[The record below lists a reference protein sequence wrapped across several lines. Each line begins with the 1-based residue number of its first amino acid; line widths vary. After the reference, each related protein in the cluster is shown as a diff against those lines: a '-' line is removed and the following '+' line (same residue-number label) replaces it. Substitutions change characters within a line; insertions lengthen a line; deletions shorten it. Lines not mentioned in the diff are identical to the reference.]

1 MNAGHVLVAGW
12 GVGLVMSDRQRYPSD
27 VTDEQWA
34 LIGPFLDAWRVKR
47 ISVAG
52 RCGEQDLR
60 EIVNAIL
67 YQNRTGCQWAY
78 LPHDLPQKPVTYYYF
93 AAWRD
98 DGTDAAIHDLLR
110 CQTREKAGRP
120 EDPSAVA
127 LDTQSIKAA
136 NHVPAATTGKD
147 AGKRVPGRK
156 RGIAV
161 DALGLIIAVVV
172 TAASVTD
179 NAIGI
184 RLLDKVAAH
193 APTVTHAWVDAGF
206 KQDFAVHGAVL
217 GIDIEVVKRS
227 DILPGFVP
235 VKKRWLVEQAF
246 GTLMLHRRLVRE
258 YEIKPESSVSRTL
271 WASMV
276 TMVRR
281 LTGTSTRTWRPR

>member
-1 MNAGHVLVAGW
+1 
-12 GVGLVMSDRQRYPSD
+12 MSDRRPYPSD
-27 VTDEQWA
+27 VTDAQWA
-34 LIGPFLDAWRVKR
+34 VIGPFLEAWRAKR
-47 ISVAG
+47 VSVAG
-52 RCGEQDLR
+52 RHGAQDLR
-60 EIVNAIL
+60 EVLNAIL

-98 DGTDAAIHDLLR
+98 DGTDAAIHELLR
-110 CQTREKAGRP
+110 CQAREQAGRR
-120 EDPSAVA
+120 EDPTAVA

-147 AGKRVPGRK
+147 AGKLVPGRK
-156 RGIAV
+156 RGLAV

-184 RLLDKVAAH
+184 RLLDQVAAH
-193 APTVTHAWVDAGF
+193 APSVTHAWVDAGF

-227 DILPGFVP
+227 DATPGFVP
-235 VKKRWLVEQAF
+235 VKKRWLVEQAY
-246 GTLMLHRRLVRE
+246 GTLMLQRRLVRE
-258 YEIKPESSVSRTL
+258 YESRVESSVSRTL
-271 WASMV
+271 WASMA
-276 TMVRR
+276 TMMRR
-281 LTGTSTRTWRPR
+281 LTGTSTPTWRTR

>member
-1 MNAGHVLVAGW
+1 
-12 GVGLVMSDRQRYPSD
+12 MSERKPYPSD

-34 LIGPFLDAWRVKR
+34 LIGPFLDAWRAKR
-47 ISVAG
+47 VSVAG

-110 CQTREKAGRP
+110 CQTRQKAGRA

-147 AGKRVPGRK
+147 AGNYQGRGVMPG
-156 RGIAV
+156 
-161 DALGLIIAVVV
+161 
-172 TAASVTD
+172 
-179 NAIGI
+179 
-184 RLLDKVAAH
+184 
-193 APTVTHAWVDAGF
+193 W
-206 KQDFAVHGAVL
+206 
-217 GIDIEVVKRS
+217 
-227 DILPGFVP
+227 
-235 VKKRWLVEQAF
+235 
-246 GTLMLHRRLVRE
+246 
-258 YEIKPESSVSRTL
+258 PESVLVIGDTD
-271 WASMV
+271 
-276 TMVRR
+276 
-281 LTGTSTRTWRPR
+281 G